1 MSFDPS
7 TLDRRVLDAVA
18 EHPYA
23 LPFITI
29 SGAHLYGFPSPDSD
43 YDLRGA
49 HLLPAPAVLGLDV
62 RDETVERSEVREGL
76 EIDYVTH
83 DLRKFV
89 GMMLKRNGYVL
100 EQLFSPLVVRT
111 SPLLAEL
118 TALGE
123 RCITRH
129 HVHHYRGFAHT
140 QWELF
145 HKERPRRVKPL
156 LYVYRVLLTGIH
168 LMRTGVIEA
177 NLPRLNEEAKLPY
190 VPELIARKTGSQ
202 EQARLDDADL
212 DLHEREFNRLLG
224 ALEEAFVAS
233 RLREET
239 DVRPELDRLV
249 VRARLGTLAAT

>member
-1 MSFDPS
+1 MSIDLA
-7 TLDRRVLDAVA
+7 TLDRRVLAAVA

-49 HLLPAPAVLGLDV
+49 HLLPAPALLGLDL
-62 RDETVERSEVREGL
+62 RDETVERTEVREGL

-111 SPLLAEL
+111 SPLHAEL
-118 TALGE
+118 KSLGE

-168 LMRTGVIEA
+168 LMHTGLIQA
-177 NLPRLNEEAKLPY
+177 SLPLLNEEAKLPY

-202 EQARLDDADL
+202 EQATLDEADL

-224 ALEEAFVAS
+224 VLGESFATS

-249 VRARLGTLAAT
+249 VRARLETLRV